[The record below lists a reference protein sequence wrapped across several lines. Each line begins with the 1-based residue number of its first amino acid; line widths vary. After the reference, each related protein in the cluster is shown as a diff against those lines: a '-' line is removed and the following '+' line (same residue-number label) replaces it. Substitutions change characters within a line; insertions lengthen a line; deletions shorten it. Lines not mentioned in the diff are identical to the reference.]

1 MSHLESN
8 GLLSKHQ
15 HGFRANLST
24 ETALLQVTEQLYKN
38 IDERRISLLV
48 LLDLSKAFDSVN
60 HNILIQKLNNLNID
74 SQWFKSYLEDRSQ
87 SVRINNTISS
97 SQRISFGV
105 PQGSILGHLL
115 FLIYVNDMPQ
125 FVKNCF
131 LIQYADDTQLVFSSK
146 LENLH
151 ELIEYAENTLLLAK
165 SYFQNN
171 GLLLNE
177 DKTQCIFI
185 GSRQYISRIPDDIKI
200 NFNGNL
206 ITPSKTVKN
215 LGVHFDRYLLFDTHI
230 DALSKKVTGT
240 LLYINRIKNHFSA
253 YTRTMVIQSLVLSL
267 INYCSKVWGMTSKQQ
282 IERVQKLQNF
292 AAKVAEGNARK
303 FDHVTPIINKLDW
316 LKVDEQ
322 IKFDVGLTV
331 YKTVHNQYP
340 DWLIPLKSR
349 NQAGFRSTR
358 QYSELLVNRT
368 STDIGKNKL
377 SITGPTVWNSL
388 PQSIRDCNSIPS
400 FKKALKRHIIN
411 NRPNT

>member
-1 MSHLESN
+1 
-8 GLLSKHQ
+8 
-15 HGFRANLST
+15 
-24 ETALLQVTEQLYKN
+24 
-38 IDERRISLLV
+38 
-48 LLDLSKAFDSVN
+48 
-60 HNILIQKLNNLNID
+60 
-74 SQWFKSYLEDRSQ
+74 
-87 SVRINNTISS
+87 
-97 SQRISFGV
+97 
-105 PQGSILGHLL
+105 
-115 FLIYVNDMPQ
+115 
-125 FVKNCF
+125 
-131 LIQYADDTQLVFSSK
+131 
-146 LENLH
+146 
-151 ELIEYAENTLLLAK
+151 
-165 SYFQNN
+165 
-171 GLLLNE
+171 
-177 DKTQCIFI
+177 
-185 GSRQYISRIPDDIKI
+185 
-200 NFNGNL
+200 
-206 ITPSKTVKN
+206 
-215 LGVHFDRYLLFDTHI
+215 
-230 DALSKKVTGT
+230 
-240 LLYINRIKNHFSA
+240 
-253 YTRTMVIQSLVLSL
+253 
-267 INYCSKVWGMTSKQQ
+267 MTSKQQ

-292 AAKVAEGNARK
+292 ASKVAEGNARK